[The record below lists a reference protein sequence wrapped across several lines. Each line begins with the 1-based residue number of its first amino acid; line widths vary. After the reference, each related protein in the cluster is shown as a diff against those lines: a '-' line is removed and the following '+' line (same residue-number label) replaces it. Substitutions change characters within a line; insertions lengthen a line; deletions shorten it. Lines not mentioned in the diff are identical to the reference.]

1 MTQPQVTVQER
12 DGIAEVVLSKPER
25 RNALSVAM
33 IRELQAAL
41 DRIGA
46 GSARALIVGSTGP
59 VFCSGHDF
67 ADMAG
72 RGLEEMRALL
82 LACARMMQTLH
93 EIPQPVVARVHGLA
107 TGAGC
112 QLALT
117 CDLVVASEEA
127 AFETPGGRGG
137 WFCTTP
143 MVAVTRAVGAKRA
156 LEMLLTGDPVDAR
169 RALEWGMVNRVVPHA
184 SLETEAREL
193 AERASRGS
201 VASKAIGKRAF
212 YAQVALDE
220 HQAYAHAT
228 EVMAASALLPDAQE
242 GMRAFLEKRRPSFIG
257 QRSDGK
263 R

>member
-1 MTQPQVTVQER
+1 MTQPLVDVRDR
-12 DGIAEVVLSKPER
+12 DGVAEIVLCRPER

-33 IRELQAAL
+33 IRELQAAI
-41 DRIGA
+41 DRVGA
-46 GSARALIVGSTGP
+46 SGAAACVLGAMGP

-72 RGLEEMRALL
+72 RGLEDMRAML
-82 LACARMMQTLH
+82 LACARMMQSLH
-93 EIPQPVVARVHGLA
+93 ELPQPVVARVQGLA

-112 QLALT
+112 QLALE

-156 LEMLLTGDPVDAR
+156 LEMVLTGDPVDAR
-169 RALEWGMVNRVVPHA
+169 RALDWGMVNRVVPAA
-184 SLETEAREL
+184 SLEAEARSL

-201 VASKAIGKRAF
+201 LASKAMGKRAF

-220 HQAYAHAT
+220 HQAYALAT
-228 EVMAASALLPDAQE
+228 EVMASSALLADAQE
-242 GMRAFLEKRRPSFIG
+242 GMRAFIEKRKPNFARG
-257 QRSDGK
+257 
-263 R
+263 